1 MTAVEFF
8 RIVLERLK
16 DFRIIINGA
25 DVFDTADS
33 VVTSLSP
40 SDDLSKLLEE
50 LFFRTI
56 DGYISAAIINA
67 LKNTDWQIERVDE
80 VCRLISKK
88 PETIEAISSLTI
100 RGEKCFRILKIDG
113 QRYHIHAV
121 WINHRTRF
129 VEPTRLLKAL
139 RVELVPEDEVR
150 QG

>member
-1 MTAVEFF
+1 MVAVEFF
-8 RIVLERLK
+8 RTVLERLK

-50 LFFRTI
+50 LFFKTI

-80 VCRLISKK
+80 AAGLYLRNRRRLR
-88 PETIEAISSLTI
+88 P
-100 RGEKCFRILKIDG
+100 
-113 QRYHIHAV
+113 
-121 WINHRTRF
+121 
-129 VEPTRLLKAL
+129 
-139 RVELVPEDEVR
+139 
-150 QG
+150 

>member
-1 MTAVEFF
+1 MTAVEFLKTA
-8 RIVLERLK
+8 LEPLK
-16 DFRIIINGA
+16 DFRIMVSGA
-25 DVFDTADS
+25 DVLYVADS
-33 VVTSLSP
+33 IVANPPP
-40 SDDLSKLLEE
+40 SDDLDKLLEE
-50 LFFRTI
+50 LFFKTI
-56 DGYISAAIINA
+56 NGYISAAIINA

-80 VCRLISKK
+80 DCRLISKK

-113 QRYHIHAV
+113 RRYHIHAV

>member
-8 RIVLERLK
+8 KTVLERLK

-67 LKNTDWQIERVDE
+67 LQNTDWQIQHIDE
-80 VCRLISKK
+80 GCRLIKK
-88 PETIEAISSLTI
+88 PEKIEAISSLTV

-113 QRYHIHAV
+113 RRYHIHAR
-121 WINHRTRF
+121 WLNHRTRF
-129 VEPTRLLKAL
+129 VEPTRLMKIY
-139 RVELVPEDEVR
+139 RVELVPEDEVK

>member
-1 MTAVEFF
+1 MVAAEFF
-8 RIVLERLK
+8 RTVLERLK

-67 LKNTDWQIERVDE
+67 LQNTDWQIQHIDE
-80 VCRLISKK
+80 GCRLVSPKLEK
-88 PETIEAISSLTI
+88 AEAISSLTI
-100 RGEKCFRILKIDG
+100 YGTKCFRILKING
-113 QRYHIHAV
+113 RRYHIHAR
-121 WINHRTRF
+121 WLNHRTRF

-139 RVELVPEDEVR
+139 RVELVPEDEVK